1 MSSRVAGLGGAPPT
15 GADSRWTRTVHPVHW
30 IRQMAQDPTSVA
42 GRQVM
47 LFAVYAVSQL
57 MFLVPGVTA
66 DDLITVLVAGAL
78 MVLTT
83 AAALLVDWEA
93 RSPRAAIVIP
103 VASMVAVG
111 LLRTGT
117 GGATSLFSILLL
129 LAAVSLGAEPGR
141 APVVIGVPL
150 LVVIYLLPAASDPG
164 ALANGQWVRVIFTPL
179 AVGLAILLVNEWTS
193 RLRAR
198 LRIVEHLQ
206 QRQAELLTRAQ
217 ERSAAAQEAT
227 ERLRT
232 SQERLRESDDQMRSI
247 IDAVTEQSIIG
258 TDLTGRI
265 DVFNAGAEKLL
276 GYTAAEMLGR
286 GYITDLHIREELRQA
301 RIDEQAKPPA
311 EEASARM
318 DRGLPADLETLV
330 ANARRGEALVREWR
344 KIRADGS
351 TVPVLVAA
359 TPRYGP
365 EHRIEGF
372 LFVATDM
379 THAHEQAALKD
390 QFVNLISHEL
400 RTPLSSIVGYLEL
413 IGDDPDAPLSATQ
426 QRHLA
431 TVERNADRL
440 LRLVGDL
447 LFAAQVQS
455 GRFHLDRRTVEIGAV
470 VRAAL
475 DTAAPGAA
483 AKSLELTSS
492 CDPCVIR
499 LTADPVRLGQA
510 VDNLLSNA
518 VKFSRVGGQVLVR
531 VTVETPRRELP
542 RVRVSITDAGV
553 GIPADELPNLFSH
566 FFRSSTATRKA
577 IPGVGLGLS
586 ITKAIAIAHGGDV
599 EVSSVAGEG
608 TTFSVWLPAEDL
620 ATEDVLPEPVDPDAE
635 TAVDRPARA

>member
-1 MSSRVAGLGGAPPT
+1 MS
-15 GADSRWTRTVHPVHW
+15 
-30 IRQMAQDPTSVA
+30 QDPSSVA

-47 LFAVYAVSQL
+47 LMVVYAVSQL
-57 MFLVPGVTA
+57 MFLVPGVAA
-66 DDLITVLVAGAL
+66 DNVTVVLAAGVL
-78 MVLTT
+78 MVVTT
-83 AAALLVDWEA
+83 AAALLVDWEGHPSRTSIIIPLA
-93 RSPRAAIVIP
+93 SVI
-103 VASMVAVG
+103 AMG

-117 GGATSLFSILLL
+117 GSASSLFAILLL

-141 APVVIGVPL
+141 TPVVVGIPL
-150 LVVIYLLPAASDPG
+150 LVGIYLLPAATDPS
-164 ALANGQWVRVIFTPL
+164 ALADGQWVRVIFTPL
-179 AVGLAILLVNEWTS
+179 VLGLTCLLVNEWTS

-206 QRQAELLTRAQ
+206 QRQADLLARAQ
-217 ERSAAAQEAT
+217 ERTVAAQEAS
-227 ERLRT
+227 ERLRA
-232 SQERLRESDDQMRSI
+232 SQERLRESDAQLRSI

-276 GYTAAEMLGR
+276 GYRARDIIGR
-286 GYITDLHIREELRQA
+286 GYITDLHVREELRRA
-301 RIDEQAKPPA
+301 RADEDHEPCPK
-311 EEASARM
+311 EATAGTGVA
-318 DRGLPADLETLV
+318 RGLPADLDPLV
-330 ANARRGEALVREWR
+330 ANPRRGEALVREWH
-344 KIRADGS
+344 KVRADGT
-351 TVPVLVAA
+351 TVPTMVAV

-365 EHRIEGF
+365 DHQIEGF

-379 THAHEQAALKD
+379 THSHEQAALKD

-413 IGDDPDAPLSATQ
+413 IGDDPDAPLSPTQ

-483 AKSLELTSS
+483 GKSLELTVD
-492 CDPCVIR
+492 CQPAAIR
-499 LTADPVRLGQA
+499 ITADPVRLGQA

-518 VKFSRVGGQVLVR
+518 VKFSRVGGRVNVR
-531 VTVETPRRELP
+531 VTVERSRSALP
-542 RVRVSITDAGV
+542 RVCISIADAGV

-599 EVSSVAGEG
+599 EVTSTAGEG
-608 TTFSVWLPAEDL
+608 TTFCVWLPAEDL
-620 ATEDVLPEPVDPDAE
+620 VAEDLPAEDLVVGDGAAPGTDPSA
-635 TAVDRPARA
+635 AVERSARA